1 MNGHRVLLVGDN
13 PFLGV
18 SHLSQERA
26 IARGNELSN
35 PYHCATLV
43 KTALKN
49 GADGFMFTIS
59 EKTLSILRIV
69 TDDTEYNRLQ
79 LYAIVPYVP
88 ELVRSAAISGGI
100 PGLAVR
106 IGRGIAFSGNPGAL
120 MNAIKGAIGAEPAS
134 LLKSYLS
141 YEISRLKSV
150 VNNQGTLVSV
160 MWHEVV
166 TDMALALNMRWL
178 FETHIE
184 FILQRGIKPGF
195 ETRNFV
201 YLVSKLEKW
210 GMDFSKVTI
219 AAPFNA
225 TGFQMCPSKDE
236 CEKALGRHPEME
248 VVGFSI
254 LAAGYLKL
262 AEAAEYIASLPNMG
276 GVAAG
281 VSREQH
287 AIETFTQLKFRLKQP
302 D

>member
-1 MNGHRVLLVGDN
+1 MNGHKVLLVGDN

-18 SHLSQERA
+18 SHLTQERA

-35 PYHCATLV
+35 PYHCAALV
-43 KTALKN
+43 KTALDN

-59 EKTLSILRIV
+59 EKTLSILKIV
-69 TDDTEYNRLQ
+69 TNDTEYNRLQ

-100 PGLAVR
+100 PGLATR

-134 LLKSYLS
+134 LVKSYLS

-150 VNNQGTLVSV
+150 MNNQGTLVSV

-184 FILQRGIKPGF
+184 FMLQRAIKPGF
-195 ETRNFV
+195 ETRNFA
-201 YLVSKLEKW
+201 YLVSKLEEW

-225 TGFQMCPSKDE
+225 AGFQICPSKDE
-236 CEKALGRHPEME
+236 CERTLARNPEME

-262 AEAAEYIASLPNMG
+262 PEAIEYVANLFHLK
-276 GVAAG
+276 GVAVGA
-281 VSREQH
+281 SKKQH
-287 AIETFTQLKFRLKQP
+287 AYETFKLLKEELSE
-302 D
+302 